1 MAAAGDRDKKHAVVH
16 VTLKPGVLDPQG
28 QAVRRALHQLGYTEV
43 EDVRIGKRVEIRLT
57 GDGDGRERI
66 ERMCRDLLANPV
78 IEDFRVESG
87 GE

>member
-1 MAAAGDRDKKHAVVH
+1 MDFTGERDPLCAVVH

-43 EDVRIGKRVEIRLT
+43 EEVRIGKRMEIRLT
-57 GDGDGRERI
+57 GDGNRAERM

-78 IEDFRVESG
+78 IEDFRIESG